1 MIELFSTMLMQQWGV
16 QKYVIM
22 DGMCAL
28 RGSSFYTIIHESFAQ
43 KMVVKNFEGQE

>member
-1 MIELFSTMLMQQWGV
+1 MELFSTILMQQWGV

-28 RGSSFYTIIHESFAQ
+28 RGSSFFTIIHESFAQ
-43 KMVVKNFEGQE
+43 KMVVKSFEGLE